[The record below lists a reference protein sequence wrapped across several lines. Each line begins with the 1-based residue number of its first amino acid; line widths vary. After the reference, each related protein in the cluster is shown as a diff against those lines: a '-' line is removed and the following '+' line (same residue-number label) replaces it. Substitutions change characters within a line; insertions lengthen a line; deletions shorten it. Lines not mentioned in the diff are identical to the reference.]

1 MLRDA
6 AVARVKQG
14 LGFKKNLDAEIV
26 IAFQELQA
34 DLETSSELPFF
45 LRKKYAASFATVA
58 STRTVNAPTDFIR
71 EWDDDPLSIIYTD
84 GTNTSYTQEL
94 IKDSPAFLK
103 LRWPQETLPLTS
115 LSVPKGY
122 ARIND
127 TFYFY
132 PLPSQVFTF
141 DGSYYAKDDLLTTNI
156 ENKWLKELPYILI
169 ARAGLQLAQG
179 LHDDKALTTF
189 GAMNDIFTAKLHL
202 MTTADDQ
209 AGAKPVIGGED

>member
-1 MLRDA
+1 MTRDE

-14 LGFKKNLDAEIV
+14 LGFKTNLDAEIV
-26 IAFQELQA
+26 TAFQQLQV
-34 DLETSSELPFF
+34 DLENSSELPFF
-45 LRKKYAASFATVA
+45 LRKQYTAFNTVA
-58 STRTVNAPTDFIR
+58 LDPTLPVPTDFIR
-71 EWDDDPLSIIYTD
+71 EWDDDPLSIIFTD
-84 GTNTSYTQEL
+84 GVNTSYTQEL

-103 LRWPQETLPLTS
+103 LRWPQESLPLS
-115 LSVPKGY
+115 DLSVPKGY

-132 PLPSQVFTF
+132 PLPSQIFTF
-141 DGSYYAKDDLLTTNI
+141 DGSYYAKDLLLDTNI

-179 LHDDKALTTF
+179 LRDADGLTTF
-189 GAMNDIFTAKLHL
+189 GTMNDIFTAKLYL
-202 MTTADDQ
+202 MTTADDA

>member
-6 AVARVKQG
+6 AVAQVKQG
-14 LGFKKNLDAEIV
+14 LGFKKNLDGEIV
-26 IAFQELQA
+26 LAFQQLQA

-45 LRKKYAASFATVA
+45 LRKKYDPGFVTVPSQRFLA
-58 STRTVNAPTDFIR
+58 VPTDFIR

-84 GTNTSYTQEL
+84 GNETFTQEL
-94 IKDSPAFLK
+94 YKDSPAFLK
-103 LRWPQETLPLTS
+103 LRWPQETLPLTDT
-115 LSVPKGY
+115 SVPKGY

-132 PLPSQVFTF
+132 PLPSAAYGF
-141 DGSYYAKDDLLTTNI
+141 DGSYYAKAAVLDTNI
-156 ENKWLKELPYILI
+156 ENVWLKELPYILI

-179 LHDDKALTTF
+179 LRDQAALASF